1 MVAPTDSEKTA
12 IGSESPTN
20 GHSNGHLN
28 NNHNGLADNKEHT
41 GPLKPAN
48 ETVGA
53 RNERLEQDKAAAGTG
68 KRELKE
74 EEVEDQ
80 LGYAFPEWYKWWILT
95 VIFLVQTSM
104 NFNTSLYSNG
114 LGGISED
121 FGVSEQGAR
130 AGAAVFLIFY
140 AFGCEL
146 WAPWSE
152 EFGRKPVL
160 QASLFLVNVFCLP
173 VALAPNFAS
182 VIVGR
187 CLGGLSSAGGSVT
200 LGMIADMFDGDHQ
213 QYAVAYIVFS
223 SVGGSILGPIIGGF
237 VEQYLHWRWTIWI
250 QLIFGVFVQ
259 VLHLLTVPETRTTIM
274 LDKIAKKRRK
284 TGEDPNCYGPDEIE
298 SFWDRF
304 TVKELIYTWLRPF
317 RMFLTE
323 PIVLVLSLLSGFADA
338 LIFMQIQSFAL
349 VYKQWGFSASQIG
362 LSFIPIGIGYVIAWL
377 SFIPAIK
384 RNKRARARNPDDEH
398 AQYESRLKWLLFLAP
413 CLPIGLIIFAWT
425 STGPPLHWIG
435 TMFGSAIIGIANYA
449 IYMATIDYMI
459 CAYGPYSASATGG
472 NGWARDFLAGV
483 LTVPATPFY
492 SNIGREKGMNL
503 PYASTILFC
512 ISFLL
517 VAAVY
522 VIYWKGPALRRRSPF
537 AQSLASGTEE
547 YQGRR
552 MSLVRTHSH
561 ASTGGAGGAS
571 RRPSR
576 ATPAAAAAATG
587 PSDTYDIADSSG
599 VHTPAHRS
607 GTATPAAYHSGAAT
621 PSGTKTPTR
630 PGMGRDRF
638 GPSSRRSSYYASRH
652 AAERAHSRVASANQ
666 SRAQSRRHSTEGVD
680 PLDTSAGETG
690 MHHEEHAQRLQNH
703 LSTIPSMQPERS
715 REL

>member
-12 IGSESPTN
+12 FGSESSTN
-20 GHSNGHLN
+20 GH
-28 NNHNGLADNKEHT
+28 ATHT

-53 RNERLEQDKAAAGTG
+53 RNERLDQEKKALAAAGNGTG
-68 KRELKE
+68 ERRELKE
-74 EEVEDQ
+74 EEVENQ

-114 LGGISED
+114 LGGISEE

-160 QASLFLVNVFCLP
+160 QASLLLVNIFCLP

-182 VIVGR
+182 VMVGR
-187 CLGGLSSAGGSVT
+187 SLGGLSSAGGSVT

-250 QLIFGVFVQ
+250 QLIFGGFVQ
-259 VLHLLTVPETRTTIM
+259 ILHLLTVPETRTTIM

-304 TVKELIYTWLRPF
+304 TFKELIYTWLRPF

-349 VYKQWGFSASQIG
+349 VYKQWGFSPSQIG
-362 LSFIPIGIGYVIAWL
+362 LSFIPIGIGYVLAWL

-384 RNKRARARNPDDEH
+384 RNKRARARNPEDEH
-398 AQYESRLKWLLFLAP
+398 AQYESRLSWLLYLAP

-435 TMFGSAIIGIANYA
+435 TMVGSAIIGIANYA

-492 SNIGREKGMNL
+492 SNIGAEKGMNL

-522 VIYWKGPALRRRSPF
+522 VIYWKGPALRKRSPF
-537 AQSLASGTEE
+537 AQSLAEGTEE

-552 MSLVRTHSH
+552 LSLVRTHSR
-561 ASTGGAGGAS
+561 ASDAGTGGAS

-576 ATPAAAAAATG
+576 AGPTSGAAAAAATG
-587 PSDTYDIADSSG
+587 QSSDTYDVADSSG
-599 VHTPAHRS
+599 VATPAHRS
-607 GTATPAAYHSGAAT
+607 GTATPAGGA
-621 PSGTKTPTR
+621 KTPTR
-630 PGMGRDRF
+630 PGLGRDRF
-638 GPSSRRSSYYASRH
+638 GPSSRRSSYYASKH
-652 AAERAHSRVASANQ
+652 AAERAHSRVASASH
-666 SRAQSRRHSTEGVD
+666 SRAPSGRNSHEGPRGEHDVD
-680 PLDTSAGETG
+680 DVGL
-690 MHHEEHAQRLQNH
+690 HHEEHAQRLHNH
-703 LSTIPSMQPERS
+703 LSTIPSTQPERN